1 MSRTVTSQAASLI
14 RAALRSGVMLV
25 LLAGGLAAALPVRAQ
40 DALAPWV
47 DVFVQR
53 DPALGTAQIF
63 FVDALSG
70 LSTVVPVDNGDE
82 FTLVGGY
89 VMYRKPQ
96 NGVIMR
102 AYPDGRIEPHPFI
115 QSAPDRRVTR
125 WVTSPDARAMAWVY
139 VDASGVSHAAIAQA
153 EGGSLRDVPIEPPVP
168 PLEIAPVALT
178 NGMTRFYFDAARAP
192 DAATNGPYPAYADVH
207 EYNLASAAF
216 RTLAEEPGC
225 TCAAGVTPDG
235 ALFVRLEQAQSAG
248 PYNVRVL
255 DLRSDL
261 SYTIS
266 APGLP
271 YPYAGDLALNA
282 AGTLAA
288 YSIASSPP
296 AAEGDT
302 QQYALMFVDIS
313 TQQQILALPPGVI
326 DYRAVRFIDDDSA
339 LLVIDAAEG
348 STYKLNL
355 NNGELVRVS
364 DYTYLGII
372 TLPS

>member
-1 MSRTVTSQAASLI
+1 
-14 RAALRSGVMLV
+14 MLA
-25 LLAGGLAAALPVRAQ
+25 LLAGMLAAALPSHAQ

-53 DPALGTAQIF
+53 DPALGTARIY

-70 LSTVVPVDNGDE
+70 LSTVVSVDNGEE

-89 VMYRKPQ
+89 VLYRKPL

-115 QSAPDRRVTR
+115 QSAPDHRVTN
-125 WVTSPDARAMAWVY
+125 WVTSSDARSIAWVQI
-139 VDASGVSHAAIAQA
+139 DADGISRATIAQA
-153 EGGSLRDVPIEPPVP
+153 EGGSLRDVPLESPAP

-178 NGMTRFYFDAARAP
+178 NGMPRFYFDIAYAP
-192 DAATNGPYPAYADVH
+192 DAGTNGPYIAYTEVH
-207 EYNLASAAF
+207 AYNLANAAF
-216 RTLAEEPGC
+216 STLAEEPNC
-225 TCAAGVTPDG
+225 TCAAAVTPEG
-235 ALFVRLEQAQSAG
+235 TLFVRLELAQSAG
-248 PYNVRVL
+248 PYNVRVF

-271 YPYAGDLALNA
+271 YPYAGDLVLNA

-296 AAEGDT
+296 VEEGDT

-313 TQQQILALPPGVI
+313 AQQQVLALPPGTT
-326 DYRAVRFIDDDSA
+326 DFRAVRFIDEDSA
-339 LLVIDAAEG
+339 LLVINATEG

-364 DYTYLGII
+364 DYTYLGTI
-372 TLPS
+372 TLSS